1 MATVINFAYDH
12 RATVAVVLQLPTKH
26 DYFGCVL
33 IIYILIHMS
42 RGLLKSECL
51 QDLLAV

>member
-12 RATVAVVLQLPTKH
+12 RATVAVVLQLP
-26 DYFGCVL
+26 DYFGCAL
-33 IIYILIHMS
+33 IIYILLYIA